1 MRSGENT
8 SAKETLKSIILA
20 QRRRGA
26 EKSDKLLPRRAQRD
40 TEEKLLLTWMD
51 RIDRIKALPARLFF
65 T

>member
-1 MRSGENT
+1 MQP
-8 SAKETLKSIILA
+8 SAEA
-20 QRRRGA
+20 QRN
-26 EKSDKLLPRRAQRD
+26 